1 MRKTGS
7 VPNPS
12 KWLVV
17 FMMILIGQSLAAPRI
32 TASIDAKQVL
42 VQESV
47 TLTIEVEGSEVM
59 PQIRLPDIN
68 KLALL
73 SGPMQSS
80 NYSYINGKMSSKKS
94 LSYTFVALEP
104 GQVTIPSL
112 KVFLGKQTYQ
122 TQTLKLEI
130 VRARRST
137 SKPVKS
143 QKSVFLKAIPSK
155 YSVYIGEPVSVKY
168 KLFTKVGVYNYQ
180 VDKLPDAVGFWAEEI
195 PQASQP
201 RLVSEIIDGVRYNT
215 AVLKH
220 VLYYPTRSGDLL
232 IDPLRTELEIEVQS
246 NQRNRRM
253 FNDPFFNSTRKATKN
268 FLSNPVRIKVKSLPE
283 PRPANFSGAVGKF
296 QIKANLDTNAVFV
309 HDAVGLSITLKGS
322 GNFKSLKLPEPQV
335 PDGVDIFKPERTES
349 IAIRGLKHSGEKR
362 STYLLVPREPGKVVI
377 DPIEF
382 TYFDLNAQK
391 YITKSS
397 GWIKMTVYDAQGNQP
412 VVTSGYS
419 REEVE
424 LMQDDIRY
432 IKAAD
437 TKFSKPQAA
446 PFSVSYWSIHVM
458 GILALMGVFGYE
470 YRTRQLQ
477 GNTSLR
483 RSVKALTQA
492 RKKLKLA
499 QRLSDD
505 SEELR
510 ALLHQVI
517 IGYIGARLDIAE
529 NAVDTSGLTNLLRDK
544 GLNETII
551 AETEAFLEGLT
562 MDRFA
567 PGAVQRSASEWIDV
581 TQTLLQDL
589 GRVL

>member
-1 MRKTGS
+1 MQKFTKLLALLILVLLDTG
-7 VPNPS
+7 
-12 KWLVV
+12 
-17 FMMILIGQSLAAPRI
+17 LAAPRI

-42 VQESV
+42 VQESF
-47 TLTIEVEGSEVM
+47 TLTITVEGSEIM
-59 PQIRLPDIN
+59 PQIRLPDIK

-104 GQVTIPSL
+104 GRVTIPSL
-112 KVFLGKQTYQ
+112 DVFLGDKAYR
-122 TQTLKLEI
+122 TQVLKLEI
-130 VRARRST
+130 VGARSST
-137 SKPVKS
+137 SKPGNS
-143 QKSVFLKAIPSK
+143 QQSVFLRAIPSK
-155 YSVYIGEPVSVKY
+155 NSVYIGEPVSVKY

-201 RLVSEIIDGVRYNT
+201 RLVSEIVNGVRYNT
-215 AVLKH
+215 AVLKQ

-232 IDPLRTELEIEVQS
+232 IDPLRTELEIEVKS
-246 NQRNRRM
+246 NQRSRRM

-268 FLSNPVRIKVKSLPE
+268 FLSNPIKIKVKSLPE

-296 QIKANLDTNAVFV
+296 QLKANLDTSAVFV
-309 HDAVGLSITLKGS
+309 NDAVGLSIVLKGY
-322 GNFKSLKLPEPQV
+322 GNFRSLKLPEPQV

-349 IAIRGLKHSGEKR
+349 ISIRGLKHSGEKR
-362 STYLLVPREPGKVVI
+362 STYLLVPREPGKLVI

-382 TYFDLNAQK
+382 TYFDLNARK

-397 GWIKMTVYDAQGNQP
+397 GWIKLAVYDAEGNQP

-424 LMQDDIRY
+424 LMQDDIHY

-437 TKFSKPQAA
+437 NKFINIQAA
-446 PFSVSYWSIHVM
+446 PFSVSYWSVHVL
-458 GILALMGVFGYE
+458 GILALIGVFGYE
-470 YRTRQLQ
+470 FRTRQLQ
-477 GNTSLR
+477 GNTGLR
-483 RSVKALTQA
+483 RSVKALAQA
-492 RKKLKLA
+492 RKKLKQA

-517 IGYIGARLDIAE
+517 IGYIGARLNTAE
-529 NAVDTSGLTNLLRDK
+529 NAMDTISLTDLLRDK
-544 GLNETII
+544 GLDEALITET
-551 AETEAFLEGLT
+551 AAFLDGLT

-567 PGAVQRSASEWIDV
+567 PGAVQRSASEWIAV
-581 TQTLLQDL
+581 TQTLLHDL
-589 GRVL
+589 GRAL